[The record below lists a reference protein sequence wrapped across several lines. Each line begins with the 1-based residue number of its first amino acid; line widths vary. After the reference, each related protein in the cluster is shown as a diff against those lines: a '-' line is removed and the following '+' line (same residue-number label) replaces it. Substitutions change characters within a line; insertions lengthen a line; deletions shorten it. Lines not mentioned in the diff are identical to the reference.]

1 MKEELIR
8 DRLVVGILDSGLSEK
23 LQLDSTLDLEK
34 AKKAIRLKEAVQES
48 QRALRQAGDSKD
60 NPVKLDAVGTT
71 PRNAVPK
78 KQYRNPR
85 GAGKHCSRCGG
96 HPHPLD
102 KCPAREAVCY
112 RCQKRGHYSA
122 RCFSNSNSVPKNAG

>member
-23 LQLDSTLDLEK
+23 LQLDSNLDLEK

-71 PRNAVPK
+71 PRNA
-78 KQYRNPR
+78 
-85 GAGKHCSRCGG
+85 ASTE
-96 HPHPLD
+96 
-102 KCPAREAVCY
+102 EAV
-112 RCQKRGHYSA
+112 QKSSRSGKAFGALVAEVIPIH
-122 RCFSNSNSVPKNAG
+122 